1 MYLYNVH
8 SVRLCTFIDF
18 ACVHL
23 LFDYFLKFQILTLVH
38 KECAL
43 WPLGNGNKL
52 ETYSTF
58 DDVMS
63 TCGIFTE
70 KKPFEVASRRL
81 NAEVEALK

>member
-1 MYLYNVH
+1 MRILA
-8 SVRLCTFIDF
+8 TF
-18 ACVHL
+18 
-23 LFDYFLKFQILTLVH
+23 
-38 KECAL
+38 
-43 WPLGNGNKL
+43 GNGNKI

-63 TCGIFTE
+63 ACGIFTE

>member
-1 MYLYNVH
+1 MH
-8 SVRLCTFIDF
+8 SVRLCISIDF
-18 ACVHL
+18 VCIHL
-23 LFDYFLKFQILTLVH
+23 LFDHFLKFQILTLSLT
-38 KECAL
+38 ECAF

-63 TCGIFTE
+63 ACEIFTE
-70 KKPFEVASRRL
+70 KKPFEVASQRL